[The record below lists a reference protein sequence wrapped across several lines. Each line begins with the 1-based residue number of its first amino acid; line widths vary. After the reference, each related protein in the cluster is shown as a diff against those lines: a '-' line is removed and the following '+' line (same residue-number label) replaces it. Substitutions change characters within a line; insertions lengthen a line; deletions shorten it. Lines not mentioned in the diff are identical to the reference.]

1 MAKKS
6 RIAGVSVK
14 QNHEGQGKL
23 SKSYKNRPKKRKAI
37 GETKIDS
44 QESTSKKVR
53 FSISE
58 SMPPESS
65 RQSKS
70 ESNITKRERRAKEKL
85 PRFMKPELRT
95 IKKSGSIFDKV
106 QLTASGKPNWVEI
119 KKESSKIRRVRK
131 EKKQTHFEIILQ
143 VKKIWEMARHE
154 NFPVDKRAQEI
165 VKLHSLVQ
173 NQLNKLIYAHD
184 TSRIVQ
190 GLLRLGSQSVRSS
203 ICDELA
209 PEFTEMMQK
218 KFSAFIIK
226 SILKYC
232 DGKWK
237 TKVLESMK
245 GSIVKLMTNSAS
257 APLVD
262 HVYTQIASPDQKISM
277 EKEFFGSLLL
287 TVGEP
292 ATGSIP
298 NILSHLT
305 AENKAAVF
313 ESIKE
318 NIVKVTAKGNFSA
331 LLCQVT
337 LHFIEECSQEDKE
350 EVLSLFSP
358 HILDIVHTKPGS
370 RLAMQ
375 CVWNLGKKVR
385 KQIVKKMKGNIET
398 LASSENSFWIILA
411 LLDAVDDT
419 VLLNKVVVS
428 EIAKSATTLVKT
440 EQGRKVLFYLI
451 AHRDTVFFHPKDL
464 ENLKQGDAC
473 CLKSM
478 EKKREELS
486 PVVDDFLLRISKEVE
501 IWLENPKV
509 AMVTLAALKKGQG
522 EKLCKALQAIARYIC
537 SDVKL
542 DNQPLIENPGMNLI
556 LKKLL
561 KIDDLKKDD
570 SDKFSVHLASVLEAA
585 TIKKW
590 ISCNR
595 GAFLLVGILEA
606 KSEEA
611 TKTLVSKITRPLK
624 EQIRKA
630 PHVGAKVLIRVLK
643 EVAPDLGDWE
653 LTNTDD

>member
-37 GETKIDS
+37 GETTIDS

-190 GLLRLGSQSVRSS
+190 GLLRLGSQSVRTS

-262 HVYTQIASPDQKISM
+262 HVYAQIASPDQKISM

-298 NILSHLT
+298 NILSHLN

-318 NIVKVTAKGNFSA
+318 NIVKVTTKGNFSA

-337 LHFIEECSQEDKE
+337 LHFIEECSQEDKQ

-358 HILDIVHTKPGS
+358 HILDFVHTKPGS

-375 CVWNLGKKVR
+375 CVWHLGKKVR

-419 VLLNKVVVS
+419 VLLNKVLG
-428 EIAKSATTLVKT
+428 EN
-440 EQGRKVLFYLI
+440 
-451 AHRDTVFFHPKDL
+451 TVF
-464 ENLKQGDAC
+464 NGY
-473 CLKSM
+473 
-478 EKKREELS
+478 REELS

-561 KIDDLKKDD
+561 KMDDLKKDD